1 MGNVPPGTGPLSP
14 DFSGIDPALLGGF
27 VTELEHARGVI
38 GERAEMVRRIFAANG
53 VPAAS
58 LDPIGEAERW
68 IDENL
73 PELRRRHQM
82 AGNIA
87 RLPGWNPGT
96 PGGLLPYEE
105 KAILPAADARRLGR
119 QLASDYLGISD
130 SFFNPDR
137 DEDYRTIVYRLVEH
151 LHDPE
156 FTAAFFATLGPQ
168 RTLDLPTVLRNNL
181 FALAEDATLDPPRPD
196 DLWLRA
202 VSLAFGTAVT
212 GGSQVPGFAQVKNAI
227 LVPPSQDWFG
237 ASLLL
242 SSGAF
247 PPEWLTEAVVAR
259 GLDDPRHVNAGYLYA
274 LGNNPAAA
282 RLAIQAVTRG
292 DPAKLRDF
300 LTTLNKSAAGMYQ
313 EAGRGDAFGRM
324 LAAASGAYDEEDGEH
339 TKEAAFFAYTVMTTL
354 GRLEVGEE
362 VRVHLAEIAG
372 AYATEITEGA
382 NLDDANH
389 LLPSSF
395 EPTESR
401 VLGLRPVFR
410 LSPEDTYRFI
420 SSFANTPENR
430 NPFDEGMGDLTR
442 HLIEES
448 VPSTMRDGDLSRLN
462 KTFAALGNVR
472 GQELAAE
479 EKFAKAADDAAEQ
492 LDKAKSFGVGTA
504 IGIAGLAIPGMT
516 GAVLWTAL
524 GTGMSAFDTYKSD
537 AETESAKTEKT
548 DREQTLGRQ
557 HIIAQSMIDAGFALQ
572 ISPQDYQATC
582 PPGVAIAD
590 GSGRLRPFRD
600 IVQSGEDGLRALD
613 GWLMMNT
620 LKDKDL
626 RTFGELTRLL
636 ADLFDGRKDVA
647 RKRALLYHR

>member
-1 MGNVPPGTGPLSP
+1 MPPGTGPLSP
-14 DFSGIDPALLGGF
+14 GFSGIDPALLGGF

-38 GERAEMVRRIFAANG
+38 GERAEMIRRIFAANG
-53 VPAAS
+53 VSAAS

-82 AGNIA
+82 AENIA
-87 RLPGWNPGT
+87 RLPGWNPGA

-105 KAILPAADARRLGR
+105 KAILPAAEAQRLGR

-156 FTAAFFATLGPQ
+156 FTAAFFAALGPQ
-168 RTLDLPTVLRNNL
+168 GTLDLPMVLRENL
-181 FALAEDATLDPPRPD
+181 FALAEDATLGPPRPD
-196 DLWLRA
+196 DLWLRT

-212 GGSQVPGFAQVKNAI
+212 GGSHVPGFAQVKNAI
-227 LVPPSQDWFG
+227 LTPPSQDWFG

-247 PPEWLTEAVVAR
+247 PPEWLAEAVVAR

-282 RLAIQAVTRG
+282 RLAVATVTGG

-300 LTTLNKSAAGMYQ
+300 LTALNKSAAGMYQ

-324 LAAASGAYDEEDGEH
+324 LAAASGAYDEKDGAH
-339 TKEAAFFAYTVMTTL
+339 SREAAFFAYTVMTTL

-382 NLDDANH
+382 YLEDGNRM
-389 LLPSSF
+389 LPSSF
-395 EPTESR
+395 QPVDSM
-401 VLGLRPVFR
+401 VPGLRPAFR

-420 SSFANTPENR
+420 ATFANTPDNR
-430 NPFDEGMGDLTR
+430 RPFDEAMGALTQR
-442 HLIEES
+442 LVDEG
-448 VPSTMRDGDLSRLN
+448 VPVMLKSRDGAELEAA
-462 KTFAALGNVR
+462 FAALGNVS
-472 GQELAAE
+472 GLELAAE
-479 EKFAKAADDAAEQ
+479 EKFAQAADQAAEE
-492 LDKAKSFGVGTA
+492 LHDDLSFGVGTTL
-504 IGIAGLAIPGMT
+504 GIAGIVIPGGMT

-524 GTGMSAFDTYKSD
+524 STGWSAYDTYEPNQERQRD
-537 AETESAKTEKT
+537 
-548 DREQTLGRQ
+548 QTRAASTTQILGRR
-557 HIIAQSMIDAGFALQ
+557 HAVAQSLMDAGFPPD
-572 ISPQDYQATC
+572 ISPEAYQATC

-590 GSGRLRPFRD
+590 GNGRLRPFPD
-600 IVQSGEDGLRALD
+600 ILASGDTGLRAFEEWTRQN
-613 GWLMMNT
+613 G
-620 LKDKDL
+620 
-626 RTFGELTRLL
+626 LTRASDMTL
-636 ADLFDGRKDVA
+636 AKLSSRFADRFNGQLSMTAPRA
-647 RKRALLYHR
+647 RFFEE